1 MIVPHHSNA
10 ELMSMFA
17 IAAFGAIA
25 VGAMPCKGAVRMCW
39 RSLLVV
45 VGAVLAVLAFELVPL
60 LT

>member
-1 MIVPHHSNA
+1 MVMPHLSNA

>member
-1 MIVPHHSNA
+1 MIVPHLSNA

-45 VGAVLAVLAFELVPL
+45 VGAVLAVLAFELAPL